1 MKQIRRDLV
10 PPELLDS
17 FPVRI
22 SNGSGVPPIILR
34 WIGIACSGAEQYLM
48 RNFHV
53 KEKVQPCE
61 RKGLVRL
68 KSRYPGILSGLSESE
83 GRSDLEADEPAEE
96 EVVVQLLH
104 EEPLT
109 PDRVEDLELEGPE
122 ELLRGDGGAAR
133 VRVQLGELRR
143 QPLEDRL
150 GHGPDGPEG
159 VVPGHSPLRGE
170 VAEHRRLLVVR
181 PSHAAPPHTEGFEA
195 HHTRSAWIGKR
206 ENSSVSA
213 SC

>member
-1 MKQIRRDLV
+1 MLNNTSGKIFMSRKKSCPAKQSL
-10 PPELLDS
+10 
-17 FPVRI
+17 F
-22 SNGSGVPPIILR
+22 
-34 WIGIACSGAEQYLM
+34 
-48 RNFHV
+48 
-53 KEKVQPCE
+53 
-61 RKGLVRL
+61 VRL
-68 KSRYPGILSGLSESE
+68 ESKYPSILSGLSESE
-83 GRSDLEADEPAEE
+83 GRSDLEADKPAEE

-159 VVPGHSPLRGE
+159 VVPGHPPLRGE

-213 SC
+213 SCQGPDLRNRLRRPASDGTRLAFDFRRATS